1 MRDGKWMQKNGKCET
16 DGRHSYGVDSTGH
29 ATLNMGDGEEGR
41 VGVEV
46 NVLKL
51 SGNKGLG

>member
-1 MRDGKWMQKNGKCET
+1 MENMRQMGDTVMGWTQWDM
-16 DGRHSYGVDSTGH
+16 

-41 VGVEV
+41 VGVDF

-51 SGNKGLG
+51 SGDKGLG

>member
-1 MRDGKWMQKNGKCET
+1 MGNGCRRMENMRQMGDTVMGWTQWDM
-16 DGRHSYGVDSTGH
+16 

-41 VGVEV
+41 VGVDF

-51 SGNKGLG
+51 SGDKGLG